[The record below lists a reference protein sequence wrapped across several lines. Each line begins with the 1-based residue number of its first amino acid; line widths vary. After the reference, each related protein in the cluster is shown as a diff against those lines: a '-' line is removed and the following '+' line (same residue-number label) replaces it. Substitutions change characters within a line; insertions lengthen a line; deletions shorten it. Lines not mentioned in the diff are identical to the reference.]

1 MSSSFEN
8 DWPKV
13 TKWPLLSGPFSTIG
27 GHFGVVHFWPT
38 GHQIKKVIYQNLF
51 DRIGPSGH
59 F

>member
-13 TKWPLLSGPFSTIG
+13 TKWPLLVHFQLG

-38 GHQIKKVIYQNLF
+38 GHQIKRIIYQNLF